1 MAKRKIKCDLNDFVV
16 GYLKRF
22 KYEKTL
28 KSLDVLNQFKNDHTA
43 DSEKFIHYL
52 EMIEAEKA
60 DLRNE
65 DDLGFEINLGAY
77 QQQAISKPT
86 RLIGNSTKKEKSEK
100 QIDIPKEF
108 IKTIEKLGMRK
119 KDAVMLYKSKI
130 DWIAVYSENKI
141 YCIEPRCKYFSQIDN
156 EDLKN
161 HMINVH
167 KYGEY
172 PCPYDDCDYVAFSKV
187 CSKLNLQKNNDEFLE
202 KFKFSYDCSYNAVR
216 QGILA
221 QMPKVELPI
230 KFRISN

>member
-43 DSEKFIHYL
+43 VFKKFIHYL
-52 EMIEAEKA
+52 EMKEADK

-130 DWIAVYSENKI
+130 DWVAVYSENKI
-141 YCIEPRCKYFSQIDN
+141 YCIEPRCKYFTQIDN

-187 CSKLNLQKNNDEFLE
+187 CSKLNLSVNKKIVMNF
-202 KFKFSYDCSYNAVR
+202 
-216 QGILA
+216 
-221 QMPKVELPI
+221 
-230 KFRISN
+230 